1 MAESKSRGVLC
12 LPLVEE
18 DVSMVE
24 DVPAWGFGFGRRV
37 SGYRGGGVTVN
48 VGWEITEINKGKF

>member
-37 SGYRGGGVTVN
+37 SGYRGGGGDGERG
-48 VGWEITEINKGKF
+48 VGDN